1 MSEARDED
9 ELSRRESTDNR
20 KKGEFEL
27 LVLLAPRARLM
38 SYVATMRYLLER
50 IALGIIYSQ
59 LARASNCVFAPRL
72 RTENQPD
79 LDLSF
84 MPLSLSPSSF
94 KLNIKI
100 RIMIP
105 VRYFVEVAGFR
116 ADCRGFLEK
125 SRALSLPPP
134 PPEKLPRCYRKVT
147 KKIVFSSEARAS
159 EQTSTNRLDTTPRT
173 GGREIVTQ
181 RRKNI

>member
-1 MSEARDED
+1 VSEARDED

-84 MPLSLSPSSF
+84 MPLSLSLLVQIKYKNQNNDSREIFRGSGWLSS
-94 KLNIKI
+94 
-100 RIMIP
+100 
-105 VRYFVEVAGFR
+105 G
-116 ADCRGFLEK
+116 
-125 SRALSLPPP
+125 
-134 PPEKLPRCYRKVT
+134 LPRFPRKISRSLSPST
-147 KKIVFSSEARAS
+147 AARKASPMLSKSHEENCLQQRGESERA
-159 EQTSTNRLDTTPRT
+159 
-173 GGREIVTQ
+173 
-181 RRKNI
+181 NINESA